1 MDICDEAV
9 VVLDIEWCIIILGS
23 GVGDGLNLLAVVE
36 VTCADD
42 DGGLMIDDDGALI
55 LRHCVQITSFPVNV
69 TLSPGGNGFLVT
81 TMS

>member
-1 MDICDEAV
+1 M
-9 VVLDIEWCIIILGS
+9 DIEWCFIIILGS
-23 GVGDGLNLLAVVE
+23 GVGDGLNLLVFV

-42 DGGLMIDDDGALI
+42 DGGLIDDDGGLV

-81 TMS
+81 INNE